1 LSSTTILSTSTVP
14 VTTTPVPSST
24 PQGENGTKETEK
36 TVVKN
41 RGFLNTSDYNCH
53 CDVTVSSIN
62 RLM

>member
-24 PQGENGTKETEK
+24 PQGENSTKETEK

-53 CDVTVSSIN
+53 CDVTVSFVN
-62 RLM
+62 RLV